1 MILQVNTMERVRV
14 GVIGVGAFGE
24 SHVAAYS
31 ALPYVTV
38 AAVCDARAARAQEIA
53 VRYGVPAWYTDYR
66 DLIHDTA
73 LNAVSITTPEDAHFV
88 PTLAAIAAGKHVLVE
103 KPIATHLNEAE
114 QMVSAARDAG
124 VYLMPGH
131 ILRFETRY
139 ALLKDR
145 LASGELGS
153 VVSIYARRNRPKS
166 LARTYL
172 RTHGVLEA
180 SVHDLD
186 LILWYTGDRVKRVR
200 AFQRSIQ
207 GYPNPDVMFAIL
219 ELAHGALAC
228 IENNWLTPD
237 EAGVGLNDA
246 MQVAGTRGIAH
257 IDFVNTGLSLWR
269 DSGYLAL
276 DVSHEPRVRGEV
288 FGALKEELAYF
299 TRCVLEQRAPAVVSV
314 TDALEGLRVA
324 LAIIA
329 SAEQE
334 RDIVLAEA

>member
-1 MILQVNTMERVRV
+1 MERVRV
-14 GVIGVGAFGE
+14 GVIGVGGFGE

-38 AAVCDARAARAQEIA
+38 AAVCDTRAARAQEIA
-53 VRYGVPAWYTDYR
+53 ARYGVPESYTDYHAMLR
-66 DLIHDTA
+66 DTA
-73 LNAVSITTPEDAHFV
+73 LDAVSITTPEEAHLA
-88 PTLAAIAAGKHVLVE
+88 PALAAIAAGKHILVE
-103 KPIATHLNEAE
+103 KPIATRLDEAE
-114 QMVSAARDAG
+114 RMVSAARDAG

-145 LASGELGS
+145 LESGELGS
-153 VVSIYARRNRPKS
+153 VVSIYARRSRPKS
-166 LARTYL
+166 LAKTYL

-180 SVHDLD
+180 SIHDLD
-186 LILWYTGDRVKRVR
+186 LVLWYTGDRVKRVR
-200 AFQRSIQ
+200 AFQRNIQ
-207 GYPNPDVMFAIL
+207 GYANPDVLFAIL
-219 ELAHGALAC
+219 ELGKGALVC

-237 EAGVGLNDA
+237 ESGVGLNDA

-269 DSGYLAL
+269 ESGYLAL

-299 TRCVLEQRAPAVVSV
+299 ARCVLEGRPPAVVTAAGAV
-314 TDALEGLRVA
+314 EGLRVA

-334 RDIVLAEA
+334 RDIVLAEIKP

>member
-53 VRYGVPAWYTDYR
+53 VRYGVPTWYTDYR

-73 LNAVSITTPEDAHFV
+73 LNAVSITTPEDAHLV

-103 KPIATHLNEAE
+103 KPIATRLAEAE

-299 TRCVLEQRAPAVVSV
+299 TRCVLEHRAPAVVSV